1 MRISDW
7 SSDVCSSDLAFTVDS
22 LKQVVEIDGVS
33 KPLSE
38 FLLSGDIKPKQLTI
52 VREILYDENANADV
66 DTAIFA
72 GNMSWYEITHV
83 GDRTYVARREQE
95 EIDPQVDEEI
105 GRAHV

>member
-83 GDRTYVARREQE
+83 GDRK
-95 EIDPQVDEEI
+95 I
-105 GRAHV
+105 GRASCRESVCQYVKISVVAV